1 MRKLLVC
8 LFFSVVVSCAAG
20 VLDNIVVSCA
30 AGLLDNMMPMSPKR
44 KIFKGLPMNVIMPE
58 WTQYLSL

>member
-30 AGLLDNMMPMSPKR
+30 AGLLDNMIANVSKNE
-44 KIFKGLPMNVIMPE
+44 KYSKG
-58 WTQYLSL
+58 SL